1 MRQRIIRFIALYF
14 VTVVVFALQHPL
26 FMLFH
31 NEVFGGI
38 GFSDVV
44 DATWHGL
51 RLDLS
56 MAGYLTTIPGL
67 MLVASS
73 FTPDIR
79 WLTKSLRCWYVVVS
93 VAMSLVFTV
102 DVCLYGYWGFRLDA
116 TPVFYFFTSPAD
128 AMASVSGLFI
138 FLGLIGAIIYG
149 GAIYLLFNRVIS
161 GKLPPIVDSKR
172 RIISAATLTVCSGIL
187 FIPIRGGFTT
197 ATMNLSV
204 AYYSQNQ
211 RLNHAAINPMFSFMY
226 SALHQ
231 DNFGEQYR
239 YMDDLEA
246 TRLMETLTDNAP
258 INTDS
263 IPRLFTTNR
272 PDVFIII
279 LESFSSHLMPSLGG
293 EPIAV
298 NLDRMANE
306 GISFTNFYACSFRTD
321 RGLTSILSGYP
332 ALPGTSIMKYAE
344 KVEHLPSISKSMK
357 NKGYDLAYYY
367 GGDTNFTNMQAY
379 LVSAGFTK
387 IISDKDFPI
396 KERTSKWGA
405 HDHVVF
411 DKLLADLKEEHPSA
425 PRLRVLQTSS
435 SHEPFEVP
443 QTIIADN
450 KRKNAFAYTDRC
462 LGNFI
467 ASLKTM
473 PIWRNSVVIFVPDH
487 YGCYPE
493 NLDDPLS
500 RHHIPL
506 VMIGG
511 AVRRRQAID
520 AVCSQIDI
528 AAILLDQLGID
539 RSDFIFSKD
548 VLRPQSPRFAW
559 FSEPSLMGFIT
570 DTNSLVYS
578 LEADKPIIDEGEEKG
593 ANITAAKAF
602 IQKVYDDIDK
612 R

>member
-493 NLDDPLS
+493 NFDDPLS

>member
-279 LESFSSHLMPSLGG
+279 LESFSSHLMTSLGG

-344 KVEHLPSISKSMK
+344 KVEHLPSISKSTK
-357 NKGYDLAYYY
+357 ATTLPIITVAILISPICKPTL
-367 GGDTNFTNMQAY
+367 
-379 LVSAGFTK
+379 SAPASQKLSATK
-387 IISDKDFPI
+387 ISPSRS
-396 KERTSKWGA
+396 EQANGEHTTMWYLTSCLPTSKRSTLPLPVCA
-405 HDHVVF
+405 YCRPR
-411 DKLLADLKEEHPSA
+411 AAMS
-425 PRLRVLQTSS
+425 RLR
-435 SHEPFEVP
+435 
-443 QTIIADN
+443 
-450 KRKNAFAYTDRC
+450 C
-462 LGNFI
+462 
-467 ASLKTM
+467 
-473 PIWRNSVVIFVPDH
+473 
-487 YGCYPE
+487 
-493 NLDDPLS
+493 
-500 RHHIPL
+500 
-506 VMIGG
+506 
-511 AVRRRQAID
+511 RRQSLPTTSVKMPLPIPTVAW
-520 AVCSQIDI
+520 VTS
-528 AAILLDQLGID
+528 L
-539 RSDFIFSKD
+539 
-548 VLRPQSPRFAW
+548 PR
-559 FSEPSLMGFIT
+559 
-570 DTNSLVYS
+570 
-578 LEADKPIIDEGEEKG
+578 
-593 ANITAAKAF
+593 
-602 IQKVYDDIDK
+602 
-612 R
+612 

>member
-172 RIISAATLTVCSGIL
+172 RIISAATLTACSGIL
-187 FIPIRGGFTT
+187 FIPSRGGFTT

-367 GGDTNFTNMQAY
+367 GGDANFTNMQAY

-462 LGNFI
+462 
-467 ASLKTM
+467 
-473 PIWRNSVVIFVPDH
+473 
-487 YGCYPE
+487 
-493 NLDDPLS
+493 
-500 RHHIPL
+500 
-506 VMIGG
+506 
-511 AVRRRQAID
+511 
-520 AVCSQIDI
+520 
-528 AAILLDQLGID
+528 
-539 RSDFIFSKD
+539 
-548 VLRPQSPRFAW
+548 
-559 FSEPSLMGFIT
+559 
-570 DTNSLVYS
+570 
-578 LEADKPIIDEGEEKG
+578 
-593 ANITAAKAF
+593 
-602 IQKVYDDIDK
+602 
-612 R
+612 

>member
-411 DKLLADLKEEHPSA
+411 DKLLADLK
-425 PRLRVLQTSS
+425 
-435 SHEPFEVP
+435 
-443 QTIIADN
+443 
-450 KRKNAFAYTDRC
+450 
-462 LGNFI
+462 
-467 ASLKTM
+467 
-473 PIWRNSVVIFVPDH
+473 
-487 YGCYPE
+487 
-493 NLDDPLS
+493 
-500 RHHIPL
+500 
-506 VMIGG
+506 
-511 AVRRRQAID
+511 
-520 AVCSQIDI
+520 
-528 AAILLDQLGID
+528 
-539 RSDFIFSKD
+539 
-548 VLRPQSPRFAW
+548 
-559 FSEPSLMGFIT
+559 
-570 DTNSLVYS
+570 
-578 LEADKPIIDEGEEKG
+578 
-593 ANITAAKAF
+593 
-602 IQKVYDDIDK
+602 
-612 R
+612 